1 MTFWIHYQILPQKK
15 FNFYKYIGYKICC
28 GKNDKMIKYYERIRE
43 NLISEENIIQN
54 YLDIYELLKL
64 NNISKKDIIINN
76 K

>member
-1 MTFWIHYQILPQKK
+1 
-15 FNFYKYIGYKICC
+15 
-28 GKNDKMIKYYERIRE
+28 MIKYYERIRE

-64 NNISKKDIIINN
+64 NNIPKKDILMNN